1 MQQIKKRIDDL
12 SRYVGTYTKTLG
24 YIGHIIYSIVT
35 YNVSLC
41 DNNENNT
48 TAKVRNPCRD

>member
-41 DNNENNT
+41 DDSENNT